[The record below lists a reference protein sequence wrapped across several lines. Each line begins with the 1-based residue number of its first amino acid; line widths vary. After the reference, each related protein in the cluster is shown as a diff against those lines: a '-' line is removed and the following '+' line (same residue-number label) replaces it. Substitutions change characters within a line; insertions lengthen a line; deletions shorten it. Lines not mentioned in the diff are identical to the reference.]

1 MNPYA
6 PSINRIFAICMS
18 VFILSGGGCRG
29 RHAPASSPASQPAT
43 ATQAAQPAPPTIPAK
58 LSVTQGWSQQF
69 LIALAQRLSQGWFI
83 PYALT
88 DAPMCPAGLS
98 AHPGVLFMAVRKLD
112 RNYQSFS
119 WKESPR
125 IDIWLMPS
133 SYVPR
138 EYGEPSRRAK
148 GLRQW
153 RGLGVFVLTENIET
167 SLDVPAL
174 LNAALGAVDAG
185 AAAPDGVTTAIGAAR
200 LEQVKT
206 KTPGGDSEVTGQL
219 KGSIKDDQ
227 TGHYVPIHV
236 SVDQTLGKL
245 FWWKIL
251 DRRGRDDEAVPVE
264 TMAVFRGESLGDD
277 NASLLIPRAAMF
289 GGGRDDKQW
298 GLPLTQALSEVLR
311 GGQKVP
317 PEMIERATVI
327 AVGTGKH
334 YNGPCISGPDGSLA
348 MPINNAFDIQRVL
361 RGNTSLKS
369 ISFRTSAPT
378 APAGQIVEGRKYL
391 LFLAPGPLDYWAM
404 MSETDPVMGG
414 QGAFEVLGVLGVD
427 H

>member
-6 PSINRIFAICMS
+6 PIFTRIFAICMS
-18 VFILSGGGCRG
+18 VFIVGGVGCRG
-29 RHAPASSPASQPAT
+29 RQAPAPPASQPAT
-43 ATQAAQPAPPTIPAK
+43 ATQAAQLAPPTISAK

-69 LIALAQRLSQGWFI
+69 LIALAQRLPQGWFI

-112 RNYQSFS
+112 RNYQNLN

-153 RGLGVFVLTENIET
+153 RGLGVFVLTENIDT
-167 SLDVPAL
+167 SLDVSAL
-174 LNAALGAVDAG
+174 LNAALGAVDVG
-185 AAAPDGVTTAIGAAR
+185 AAAPDGLTTAIGAAR
-200 LEQVKT
+200 LEQVKAR
-206 KTPGGDSEVTGQL
+206 TPGGDSEVTRHLNGFIND
-219 KGSIKDDQ
+219 SE
-227 TGHYVPIHV
+227 TGRSVPIRV
-236 SVDQTLGKL
+236 DVDQTLGKL
-245 FWWKIL
+245 FWWKIM
-251 DRRGRDDEAVPVE
+251 DRRGRHDEAMNVE

-277 NASLLIPRAAMF
+277 NASLLMPRVAMF
-289 GGGRDDKQW
+289 GGGREDKQW
-298 GLPLTQALSEVLR
+298 GLPLTRALSEALR
-311 GGQKVP
+311 PGQKVP

-327 AVGTGKH
+327 VVGTGRH
-334 YNGPCISGPDGSLA
+334 YNGPCIPGPDGSLD
-348 MPINNAFDIQRVL
+348 MPRNDAFDIQRVL
-361 RGNTSLKS
+361 RGNSRLKS
-369 ISFRTSAPT
+369 ISFRTFTPT
-378 APAGQIVEGRKYL
+378 APAGEIVEGRKYL
-391 LFLAPGPLDYWAM
+391 LILAPGPLDYWAM

-414 QGAFEVLGVLGVD
+414 QDAFEVLGVLDVD